1 MHNCFCG
8 PRCGGRRE
16 EAPLCNITTPGGRG
30 GGSLLVHFPF
40 REVCYLLLPR
50 MSSSVYLGR
59 GAGVSTVVSQPDV
72 ENEYAAFLV
81 VTRKKTKPL

>member
-1 MHNCFCG
+1 
-8 PRCGGRRE
+8 
-16 EAPLCNITTPGGRG
+16 
-30 GGSLLVHFPF
+30 
-40 REVCYLLLPR
+40 